1 MLMAVCHSTDEGWS
15 QIDDLE
21 RVSDLRAERGTLLW
35 AEADVAN
42 LTHEDVETIAEE
54 FGLHELAVEDAV
66 HTRQRPK
73 FETYDTHLFLVT
85 HELNEQDGQLE
96 AAQLASFIGDS
107 YVLTIHAGATR
118 TISEAKRRWLEQER
132 TLESPSQL
140 VYTLLDALVDDY
152 QTIADRLENEIE
164 ELEELVLET
173 PRAPVQ
179 RQLYSL
185 KQQVSRLRRYAIPA
199 TRLLDWVT
207 KPDVNQPFAEEYVH
221 LFRDVHDHLI
231 RISEQIRNVDDLAQA
246 VLDLTQSA
254 HAQALNEVSKKLTA
268 WAAIF
273 GVETL
278 IAGVYGMNFEL
289 VPYSGQVEGFW
300 FALVLMV
307 VCGVALFGFFRR
319 KDWI

>member
-1 MLMAVCHSTDEGWS
+1 MLMAVCHSIDDGWTE
-15 QIDDLE
+15 IDDLD
-21 RVSDLRAERGTLLW
+21 RVSDLRGERGNLLW

-42 LTHEDVETIAEE
+42 LTREDVETIAEE

-73 FETYDTHLFLVT
+73 LETYDSHLFLVM
-85 HELNEQDGQLE
+85 HELNEEDGQLE
-96 AAQLASFIGDS
+96 AAQLASFVGES
-107 YVLTIHAGATR
+107 YLLTIHAGATR
-118 TISEAKRRWLEQER
+118 TISEAKRRWREQER

-140 VYTLLDALVDDY
+140 VHTLLDALVDDY
-152 QTIADRLENEIE
+152 QSIADRLEDEIE

-179 RQLYSL
+179 MQLYSL
-185 KQQVSRLRRYAIPA
+185 KQRVARMRRFALPA
-199 TRLLDWVT
+199 TRLLDWVV
-207 KPDVNQPFAEEYVH
+207 KPEDKRPFEADYSH
-221 LFRDVHDHLI
+221 LFRDVHDHLL

-246 VLDLTQSA
+246 VLDLTQGAQA
-254 HAQALNEVSKKLTA
+254 HALNEVSKKLTA

-273 GVETL
+273 AVETL
-278 IAGVYGMNFEL
+278 IAGIYGMNFEL

-300 FALVLMV
+300 FALVLMI
-307 VCGVALFGFFRR
+307 VCGVALFVFFRR

>member
-15 QIDDLE
+15 EINDLE
-21 RVSDLRAERGTLLW
+21 RVSDLREVRGNLLW

-73 FETYDTHLFLVT
+73 LETYESHLFLVV

-96 AAQLASFIGDS
+96 AAQLASFVAEN

-118 TISEAKRRWLEQER
+118 TISEAKTRWREQER
-132 TLESPSQL
+132 TLENPSQL
-140 VYTLLDALVDDY
+140 VHTLLDVIVDDY
-152 QTIADRLENEIE
+152 QSIADRLEDEIE
-164 ELEELVLET
+164 ELEEIVLET
-173 PRAPVQ
+173 PRTPVQ
-179 RQLYSL
+179 KQLYSL
-185 KQQVSRLRRYAIPA
+185 KQQVARLRRFAIPA

-207 KPDVNQPFAEEYVH
+207 KPQGKPPFAAEQVP
-221 LFRDVHDHLI
+221 LFRDVHDHLL

-254 HAQALNEVSKKLTA
+254 HAQALNEVSKKLSA

-273 GVETL
+273 AVETL

-289 VPYSGQVEGFW
+289 VPYSGEVEGFW
-300 FALVLMV
+300 FAVALMLVA
-307 VCGVALFGFFRR
+307 GVALFGFFRR
-319 KDWI
+319 RDWL

>member
-1 MLMAVCHSTDEGWS
+1 MLMAVCHSADEGWNEVH
-15 QIDDLE
+15 DLE
-21 RVSDLRAERGTLLW
+21 RVSDLREEGGKLLW

-73 FETYDTHLFLVT
+73 IETYESHLFLVM
-85 HELNEQDGQLE
+85 HELDEEDGQLE
-96 AAQLASFIGDS
+96 AKQLASFVGDN
-107 YVLTIHAGATR
+107 YVLTIHAGAAR
-118 TISEAKRRWLEQER
+118 TILEAKRRWREQER
-132 TLESPSQL
+132 DLESPSQL
-140 VYTLLDALVDDY
+140 VYKLLDALVDDY
-152 QTIADRLENEIE
+152 QRIADGLENEIE

-173 PRAPVQ
+173 PQAPVQ

-185 KQQVSRLRRYAIPA
+185 KQQDARLRRYAMPA
-199 TRLLDWVT
+199 ARLLESVT
-207 KPDVNQPFAEEYVH
+207 MPDGKLPFSEEYAH

-231 RISEQIRNVDDLAQA
+231 RISEQIRNVDELTQA

-254 HAQALNEVSKKLTA
+254 HAHALSEVSKKLTA

-273 GVETL
+273 ALETL

-300 FALVLMV
+300 FALGLMV
-307 VCGVALFGFFRR
+307 VCGVGLFYFFKRR
-319 KDWI
+319 DWI

>member
-15 QIDDLE
+15 EVHDLD
-21 RVSDLRAERGTLLW
+21 RVSDLRKEQGNLLW

-42 LTHEDVETIAEE
+42 LTREDIETIAEE

-73 FETYDTHLFLVT
+73 LETYDTHLFLVM
-85 HELNEQDGQLE
+85 HELNEEDGQLE
-96 AAQLASFIGDS
+96 AAQLASFVAEN

-118 TISEAKRRWLEQER
+118 TISEAKTRWRELER
-132 TLESPSQL
+132 TLERPSQL
-140 VYTLLDALVDDY
+140 VHTLLDVLVDDY
-152 QTIADRLENEIE
+152 QSIADRLENEIE
-164 ELEELVLET
+164 ELEEVVLET

-185 KQQVSRLRRYAIPA
+185 KQQVARLRRFAMPA
-199 TRLLDWVT
+199 TRLLDWVI
-207 KPDVNQPFAEEYVH
+207 KPEDKRLFEAEYSH
-221 LFRDVHDHLI
+221 LFRDVHDHLL

-254 HAQALNEVSKKLTA
+254 QAHALNEVSKKLTA

-273 GVETL
+273 AVETL

-300 FALVLMV
+300 FALALMAV
-307 VCGVALFGFFRR
+307 SGIGLFLFFRR
-319 KDWI
+319 RNWI

>member
-15 QIDDLE
+15 EIHDLE
-21 RVSDLRAERGTLLW
+21 RVSDLREVRGNLLW

-73 FETYDTHLFLVT
+73 LETYESHLFLVV
-85 HELNEQDGQLE
+85 HELDEQDGQLE
-96 AAQLASFIGDS
+96 AAQLASFVAEN

-118 TISEAKRRWLEQER
+118 TISEAKTRWREQER
-132 TLESPSQL
+132 TLENPSQL
-140 VYTLLDALVDDY
+140 VHTLLDVIVDDY
-152 QTIADRLENEIE
+152 QSIADRLEDEIE
-164 ELEELVLET
+164 ELEEIVLET
-173 PRAPVQ
+173 PRTPVQ
-179 RQLYSL
+179 KQLYSL
-185 KQQVSRLRRYAIPA
+185 KQQVARLRRFAIPA

-207 KPDVNQPFAEEYVH
+207 KPEGKKPFAAEQIH
-221 LFRDVHDHLI
+221 LFRDVYDHLL

-254 HAQALNEVSKKLTA
+254 HAQALNEVSKKLSA

-273 GVETL
+273 AVETL

-289 VPYSGQVEGFW
+289 VPYSGEVEGFW
-300 FALVLMV
+300 FAVALMLVS
-307 VCGVALFGFFRR
+307 GVALFGFFRR
-319 KDWI
+319 RDWL